1 MGERQLFKS
10 SGAWIAVL
18 IASALTLA
26 GLGIFLALRPSQTH
40 QSPSAS
46 TSPAA
51 SNPASQRGEIA
62 ALGRL
67 EPEGEVIKVAA
78 PSTSGAVTPIFGTPR
93 VARLLVPERAQ
104 VKAGQVIAVLD
115 VYDRFMAAAVEAQAG
130 VQEAQSR
137 LAQVQAGAKRGDIEA
152 QAATVEARRA
162 SIAKLQSE
170 LETAKWEYQR
180 YQALFKSGAISEL
193 ELRNRQLKF
202 ETTARELDQAK
213 REYDQAVKTLSSVAE
228 VRPTDLQQAQAAVNV
243 ALAKLQRAKADLE
256 TSVVRSPI
264 NGQVI
269 KIHTRPGEQVG
280 TDGVAEVGN
289 TNQMYAIAEV
299 YETDVQWVRPGQKA
313 TITSDAF
320 PGEITG
326 RVEQVGALIR
336 KKDVLNT
343 DPAADTDARVVEVK
357 IRLDDSRR
365 VADLT
370 NLQVKVK
377 IQPQTNS

>member
-10 SGAWIAVL
+10 SGTWIAVL

-26 GLGIFLALRPSQTH
+26 GLGIFLALRPSQTN
-40 QSPSAS
+40 QTPAS
-46 TSPAA
+46 TPPVAGNAA
-51 SNPASQRGEIA
+51 SQSGEIA

-93 VARLLVPERAQ
+93 VARLLLPERAP

-152 QAATVEARRA
+152 QGAAVEARRA
-162 SIAKLQSE
+162 SVARLQSE

-180 YQALFKSGAISEL
+180 YQALFQSGAISEQ
-193 ELRNRQLKF
+193 ELKNRQLKF

-243 ALAKLQRAKADLE
+243 ALAKFQRAKADLE

-264 NGQVI
+264 NGQII
-269 KIHTRPGEQVG
+269 KIHSRPGEQVG
-280 TDGVAEVGN
+280 SDGVAEVGN
-289 TNQMYAIAEV
+289 TSQMYAIAEV
-299 YETDVQWVRPGQKA
+299 YETDVQRVKPGQKA

-320 PGEITG
+320 PGTITG
-326 RVEQVGALIR
+326 TVTQVGALIR

-357 IRLDDSRR
+357 VRLDDSRP
-365 VADLT
+365 VAGLT

-377 IQPQTNS
+377 IQPSASN

>member
-10 SGAWIAVL
+10 SGTWIATL

-26 GLGIFLALRPSQTH
+26 GLGIFLALRPSQTD
-40 QSPSAS
+40 QTPSTS

-51 SNPASQRGEIA
+51 SNSSQAGEIA

-78 PSTSGAVTPIFGTPR
+78 PSTAGAVTPIFGTPR

-152 QAATVEARRA
+152 QGAAVEARRA
-162 SIAKLQSE
+162 SVARLQSE
-170 LETAKWEYQR
+170 LATAKWEYQR
-180 YQALFKSGAISEL
+180 YQALFQSGAISEQ
-193 ELRNRQLKF
+193 ELKNRQLKF
-202 ETTARELDQAK
+202 ETTARELDQTK

-228 VRPTDLQQAQAAVNV
+228 VRPTDLQQAQAGVNV
-243 ALAKLQRAKADLE
+243 ALAKFQRAKADLE

-269 KIHTRPGEQVG
+269 KIHARPGEQVG
-280 TDGVAEVGN
+280 NDGVAEIGN
-289 TNQMYAIAEV
+289 TNQMYAVAEV
-299 YETDVQWVRPGQKA
+299 YETDVQRVRPGQKA

-320 PGEITG
+320 PGAISG
-326 RVEQVGALIR
+326 RVDQVGALIR

-357 IRLDDSRR
+357 IRLDDSRP
-365 VADLT
+365 VAGLT

-377 IQPQTNS
+377 IQPQAVN